1 MLRTLTFIYSKSPEE
16 AGVHCKCSNFPEEA
30 KVLIMHPNPDPNDV
44 VMYGCFEHWL
54 WNKCVWLNYTLILKL
69 KSNLKLYIRSRGRVE
84 LHTICSSWYTWYGTG
99 SSTFSKVCQIYDSS
113 INIILGTVVGVQ

>member
-1 MLRTLTFIYSKSPEE
+1 MRLSVLNPPHCLIREDMLRTLTFIYSKSPEE

-69 KSNLKLYIRSRGRVE
+69 KSNLKLDIRSRGSVR
-84 LHTICSSWYTWYGTG
+84 HM
-99 SSTFSKVCQIYDSS
+99 
-113 INIILGTVVGVQ
+113 TVVSIVVFVL